1 MGNPADIELYLIP
14 PENGE
19 FYSGDENISGT
30 LKLKLTKAL
39 PIKKITVHLKGITE
53 TQTKV
58 NTDYMMS
65 QNGML
70 TPVQD
75 NRSYHRV
82 LDLEKRLFPPDN
94 VWDALEGSS
103 KPFKIHPGEYSYEFS
118 FPALRGMRP
127 RCLKHHTRNMICFLK
142 KRDTRLPPSFNL
154 KWKELNKIDN
164 LDLFFFSFGK
174 IFYIVEVNIEM
185 GKPKIWFKPF
195 DKILRETKS
204 IEYIP
209 TVKDITYP
217 DNGTEKENNDTINSN
232 KSSRNSVSRTTHT
245 TRNTSTL
252 EGKVLNL
259 SNTSDNSRSSS
270 NRQPSNVSGS
280 LTPNDLDRDNNNNT
294 NSNGEIVTVNTNKY
308 KLYQSTYKLNLLEG
322 VQEMN
327 NSNISIENSMWV
339 EVRSKND
346 GFKQIFRND
355 PLFRRNS
362 NKFDR
367 IFLTCKG
374 SLSVIKKLSIKPIR
388 VQLNL
393 IENATYLSKGVANEN
408 FSSLRLVELNL
419 EAPLISDIF
428 DIKDLKPRI
437 SSNLL
442 NTIDENKYIGKSD
455 CEIKLREHPQ
465 LRRLLFNEE
474 DYKHR
479 GNRLYSFK
487 TCTIRRTFYLEL
499 LIDWSIE
506 GVIKQTEVRI
516 DPIQIYCQT
525 RNSNGNGSN
534 FGTLSLNRDDVDFL
548 PRYIE
553 PPVYNE
559 IPDNL
564 VINEDTQNKN
574 NNNDNKNE
582 NIGVAE

>member
-1 MGNPADIELYLIP
+1 MGNSTDIELYLIP

-19 FYSGDENISGT
+19 FYSGNENISGT

-39 PIKKITVHLKGITE
+39 PIKKISVHLKGITE
-53 TQTKV
+53 TQTKF
-58 NTDYMMS
+58 NTDYMIS

-75 NRSYHRV
+75 NKSYHRL
-82 LDLEKRLFPPDN
+82 LDLEKRMFPPDN
-94 VWDALEGSS
+94 VWDALEGSL
-103 KPFKIHPGEYSYEFS
+103 KPFKIHPGEYVYEFS
-118 FPALRGMRP
+118 FPTLRGLRP
-127 RCLKHHTRNMICFLK
+127 RCLKHHTRDMICFLK
-142 KRDTRLPPSFNL
+142 KRDIRLPPSFNL
-154 KWKELNKIDN
+154 KWKELIKIDN
-164 LDLFFFSFGK
+164 LDLFFYSFGK
-174 IFYIVEVNIEM
+174 IFYFVEVNIEM

-209 TVKDITYP
+209 TIRDITYP
-217 DNGTEKENNDTINSN
+217 DNDTEKGNNDSNSGN
-232 KSSRNSVSRTTHT
+232 NNNNNQNPISKASYAIG
-245 TRNTSTL
+245 NTSSFK
-252 EGKVLNL
+252 GKVLDVSNNTDTPGSSL
-259 SNTSDNSRSSS
+259 NKQFTNVDGFTTSNNINRSNTTINTGEMMNINSK
-270 NRQPSNVSGS
+270 
-280 LTPNDLDRDNNNNT
+280 
-294 NSNGEIVTVNTNKY
+294 KY
-308 KLYQSTYKLNLLEG
+308 KLYQSTYKLNLFQDE
-322 VQEMN
+322 QEIN
-327 NSNISIENSMWV
+327 NINTSIENSMWV

-362 NKFDR
+362 NRFDH

-374 SLSVIKKLSIKPIR
+374 NLSIIKKLSIKPIR

-408 FSSLRLVELNL
+408 ISSLKLVDLNL
-419 EAPLISDIF
+419 EEPLTSDIF

-437 SSNLL
+437 SSNKLG
-442 NTIDENKYIGKSD
+442 TIDENKYIGKSD

-499 LIDWSIE
+499 LIDWSIK
-506 GVIKQTEVRI
+506 GAIKQIDVRI
-516 DPIQIYCQT
+516 NPVQIYCQIRSSI
-525 RNSNGNGSN
+525 RNGAN
-534 FGTLSLNRDDVDFL
+534 FGTASLNRHEVDFL

-559 IPDNL
+559 FPDNL
-564 VINEDTQNKN
+564 VIYGDASDKP
-574 NNNDNKNE
+574 DNGNE
-582 NIGVAE
+582 NAKKDVSG